1 MSGICLDVISYFMLF
16 LPPVPAIYPR
26 LISVVDWIIAKPRT
40 NVIAST
46 KGKLSCQKPPKTI
59 SIFYESFL
67 SSTQF
72 YISHIG
78 FYPYALSRRKAVLEL
93 SKWRRN
99 ESDEKK
105 SLKSI
110 LLSTERRLILTHRV
124 IAEYIFIAREQK
136 KPFYGEDIRVK
147 SLLLSTIVAR
157 RTVIRSLSP
166 FFTGSRAFL
175 PSTPAHKLIMRWMSR
190 K

>member
-1 MSGICLDVISYFMLF
+1 MLETAENYFNILRKFLIVDSVSHQPHRLLSLRFIATESSSRTIKMEEKRERRKEKLKKHPSVNRTTPDFDTSCDSGIHLYS
-16 LPPVPAIYPR
+16 
-26 LISVVDWIIAKPRT
+26 
-40 NVIAST
+40 
-46 KGKLSCQKPPKTI
+46 
-59 SIFYESFL
+59 
-67 SSTQF
+67 
-72 YISHIG
+72 
-78 FYPYALSRRKAVLEL
+78 
-93 SKWRRN
+93 
-99 ESDEKK
+99 
-105 SLKSI
+105 
-110 LLSTERRLILTHRV
+110 ER
-124 IAEYIFIAREQK
+124 AK